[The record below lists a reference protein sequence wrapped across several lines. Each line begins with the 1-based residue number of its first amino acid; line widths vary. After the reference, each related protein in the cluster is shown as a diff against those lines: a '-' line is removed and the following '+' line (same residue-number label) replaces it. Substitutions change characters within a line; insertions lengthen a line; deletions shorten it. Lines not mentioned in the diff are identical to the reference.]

1 MFCPVCR
8 SEYREGFTSCADC
21 GVDLVPALPP
31 ERHSSPDDVAL
42 VPVFEASDEAVLMV
56 ARSLLDGEGIP
67 YFVKNDLL
75 QNMLGAGR
83 LGGGNLVT
91 GPAVVVV
98 REDDAADAAKLL
110 EDLKPGWT
118 GETWKAVDP
127 ENPPLQE

>member
-1 MFCPVCR
+1 V
-8 SEYREGFTSCADC
+8 ELE
-21 GVDLVPALPP
+21 PALPP
-31 ERHSSPDDVAL
+31 EHPLPDNIPL
-42 VPVFEASDEAVLMV
+42 VPVLESSDEAVLMV
-56 ARSLLDGEGIP
+56 ARSLLDGAGIL
-67 YFVKNDLL
+67 YFVENDLL

-91 GPAVVVV
+91 GPAVIVV

-118 GETWKAVDP
+118 GENWKAVNP